1 MSITLQ
7 TSRLQLKTIDR
18 DRAAE
23 VVDFI
28 VKNDDHW
35 KLWEPAREAE
45 FYTIDKQAEILAAE
59 SRSIADGSLFKVW
72 LHQDDEIIG
81 SIAISNIVRGVFQS
95 AHVGYKLA
103 QAHTG
108 KGYMTEALGAVV
120 AYCFDTL
127 ELHRL
132 EANIMP
138 RNKASLNV
146 VRRLGFYEEGL
157 AIKYLKIN
165 GVWEDH
171 LHMVTRN
178 ERLE

>member
-1 MSITLQ
+1 MTITIQ

-18 DRAAE
+18 DRAAD
-23 VVDFI
+23 VVDVI
-28 VKNDDHW
+28 VKNDEHW
-35 KLWEPAREAE
+35 KVWEPAREAE
-45 FYTIDKQAEILAAE
+45 FYTIDKQEEILEAE

-72 LHQDDEIIG
+72 LHKDDEIIG

-103 QAHTG
+103 KAHTG
-108 KGYMTEALGAVV
+108 QGYMTEALRAVV
-120 AYCFDTL
+120 DYCFDTMG
-127 ELHRL
+127 LHRL

-138 RNKASLNV
+138 RNIASLNV

-157 AIKYLKIN
+157 AVKYLNIN

-171 LHMVTRN
+171 LHMVIRN
-178 ERLE
+178 ERME

>member
-7 TSRLQLKTIDR
+7 TSRLQLKTVDR
-18 DRAAE
+18 ERAAD
-23 VVDFI
+23 VLDFI
-28 VKNDDHW
+28 VRNDQFW
-35 KLWEPAREAE
+35 KIWEPARGAE
-45 FYTIDKQAEILAAE
+45 FYTLEKQAEILAAE
-59 SRSIADGSLFKVW
+59 SRSIADGSLLKVW
-72 LHQDDEIIG
+72 LHQADEMIG

-103 QAHTG
+103 QSHTG
-108 KGYMTEALGAVV
+108 KGYMTEALSAVV
-120 AYCFDTL
+120 SYCFDTL

-138 RNKASLNV
+138 RNKASMNV
-146 VRRLGFYEEGL
+146 VKRLGFYEEGL

-171 LHMVTRN
+171 LHMVLRN
-178 ERLE
+178 ERME

>member
-7 TSRLQLKTIDR
+7 TSRLQLKTVDR
-18 DRAAE
+18 ERAAD
-23 VVDFI
+23 VLDFI
-28 VKNDDHW
+28 VRNDQFW
-35 KLWEPAREAE
+35 KIWEPARGAE
-45 FYTIDKQAEILAAE
+45 FYTLEKQAEILAAE
-59 SRSIADGSLFKVW
+59 SRSIADGSLLKVW
-72 LHQDDEIIG
+72 LHQDDEMIG

-103 QAHTG
+103 QSHTG
-108 KGYMTEALGAVV
+108 KGYMTEALSAVV
-120 AYCFDTL
+120 SYCFDTL

-138 RNKASLNV
+138 RNKASMNV
-146 VRRLGFYEEGL
+146 VKRLGFYEEGL

-171 LHMVTRN
+171 LHMVLRN
-178 ERLE
+178 ERME